1 MTKLLVLAALLAAC
15 GQDTTGIRFGDNVDV
30 KYGATLVAPGDTA
43 SVRFTD
49 VTADSRC
56 PSGAQCV
63 WAGEATVLLTVGG
76 AQQVSLTLGADASKA
91 TAIVRMLQVTL
102 VALKP
107 APAVNATIAK
117 GDYVATLKFGSAK
130 D

>member
-1 MTKLLVLAALLAAC
+1 MTRLIALAALLAAC
-15 GQDTTGIRFGDNVDV
+15 GQDTTGIKLGDNVDV
-30 KYGATLVAPGDTA
+30 KYGSTLVVSGDTT

-56 PSGAQCV
+56 PTGAQCV

-76 AQQVSLTLGADASKA
+76 AQQVPLTLGADASKA
-91 TAIVRMLQVTL
+91 TAIVRMVQVTL
-102 VALKP
+102 VALRP
-107 APAVNATIAK
+107 APAVNAPIAK
-117 GDYVATLKFGSAK
+117 GDYVATLRFGSAK

>member
-1 MTKLLVLAALLAAC
+1 MTKLIVLATLLVAC
-15 GQDTTGIRFGDNVDV
+15 GQDTTGIRMGDNVDV
-30 KYGATLVAPGDTA
+30 KHGSSLILPGDTTT
-43 SVRFTD
+43 VRFTD

-56 PSGAQCV
+56 PTGAQCV

-76 AQQVSLTLGADASKA
+76 AQQVPLTLGTDASKA
-91 TAIVRMLQVTL
+91 TAIVRMVQVTL

-107 APAVNATIAK
+107 YPSVNAPVSK
-117 GDYVATLKFGSAK
+117 GDYVATLRFGSAK

>member
-1 MTKLLVLAALLAAC
+1 MRQILMMAALLIGC
-15 GQDTTGIRFGDNVDV
+15 GQNTTGLQLGDNVDV
-30 KYGATLVAPGDTA
+30 KYGATLVVPGDTT

-49 VTADSRC
+49 VTSDSRC

-76 AQQVSLTLGADASKA
+76 TQAVSLTLGADSSKA
-91 TAIVRMLQVTL
+91 TATVRMTRITL

-107 APAVNATIAK
+107 YPSLNAPIAK
-117 GDYVATLKFGSAK
+117 SSYVASLRFGSTK